1 MFTSRTM
8 YSVIVFIMS
17 MILIF
22 ITKPKLAF
30 DKNGTLKKFG
40 INDKSSTVYSV
51 GVLSVVLAVL
61 IFYLF
66 CIIDLIFE

>member
-1 MFTSRTM
+1 MFTSRIL
-8 YSVIVFIMS
+8 YSIIVFIMS

-30 DKNGTLKKFG
+30 DKNGKLKKFG

-51 GVLSVVLAVL
+51 GVLSVVLAIL

-66 CIIDLIFE
+66 CIIDLVFE

>member
-30 DKNGTLKKFG
+30 DKNGNLKKFG

>member
-1 MFTSRTM
+1 
-8 YSVIVFIMS
+8 